1 MIEFKYGLF
10 AAFIIF
16 VMMIIEYTLIVPAVQ
31 KAGYYIGI
39 IASVIPL
46 LVIYPAIKER
56 RDKTNFGYITFREG
70 FRTGIVITFM
80 IAVMIVIATY
90 VYFEFINKGVAVR
103 IADEA
108 GQNLLA
114 AGSSS
119 ESASSTVT
127 FIKENYSLQSQII
140 TRLLLIMIAGTV
152 TSIIT
157 ASMLKKTKRKKPLI
171 PDQ

>member
-16 VMMIIEYTLIVPAVQ
+16 VMMIVEYTLLVPAVQ
-31 KAGYYIGI
+31 ITGYYIGI

-56 RDKTNFGYITFREG
+56 RDKTNFGYITFKEG

-90 VYFEFINKGVAVR
+90 VYFEFVNKGVAVR

-114 AGSSS
+114 AGSTS
-119 ESASSTVT
+119 ESANSTVR

-140 TRLLLIMIAGTV
+140 TRLLLIMIAGTGI
-152 TSIIT
+152 SIIT
-157 ASMLKKTKRKKPLI
+157 ASMLKKTKRKKPLT